1 MANLHEFFFQ
11 IYPYIAGSVFLL
23 GSVLRFERGQYTWT
37 SDSSEL
43 LRRGTLRFGSNL
55 FHVGV
60 LFLFLGHFIGLLMPE
75 VFGMLGI
82 GLQGHQLVA
91 MISGGLFGFACLIE
105 LVMLIHRRVTEQRI
119 RATTRVMDMV
129 VLVWILIT
137 LSFGLGT
144 LYFSAQELSG
154 GNLTPLAQ
162 WAPSYRHV
170 SRRRRF
176 FRDRGAAGL
185 SSSYGIRD
193 DSVCS
198 HPVQQTRTHLERICI
213 GSLPLAALSG
223 GAPWIAPAVRRSPR
237 GEIRG
242 EEMQDIIVIGAG
254 IAGVPAA
261 YELKR
266 QLGSTAR
273 ITSYQTGILKE
284 MTCTRLRF
292 STG

>member
-162 WAPSYRHV
+162 WARHIV
-170 SRRRRF
+170 TF
-176 FRDRGAAGL
+176 HGGAASFVTEVPLVYQVHMVLGMTLFALIPFSRLVHIWSGFALVVYLLRPYQVVRPGL
-185 SSSYGIRD
+185 
-193 DSVCS
+193 
-198 HPVQQTRTHLERICI
+198 
-213 GSLPLAALSG
+213 
-223 GAPWIAPAVRRSPR
+223 
-237 GEIRG
+237 
-242 EEMQDIIVIGAG
+242 
-254 IAGVPAA
+254 
-261 YELKR
+261 R
-266 QLGSTAR
+266 QR
-273 ITSYQTGILKE
+273 
-284 MTCTRLRF
+284 
-292 STG
+292 

>member
-11 IYPYIAGSVFLL
+11 IYPYIAGSLFLL

-43 LRRGTLRFGSNL
+43 LRRGTLRLGSNL

-91 MISGGLFGFACLIE
+91 MISGGLFGFACLIG
-105 LVMLIHRRVTEQRI
+105 LLMLIHRRVMEPRI

-162 WAPSYRHV
+162 WARHIV
-170 SRRRRF
+170 TF
-176 FRDRGAAGL
+176 HGGAASFVTEVPLVYQVHMVLGMTLFALIPFSRLVHIWSGFALVVYLLRPYQVVRPGL
-185 SSSYGIRD
+185 
-193 DSVCS
+193 
-198 HPVQQTRTHLERICI
+198 
-213 GSLPLAALSG
+213 
-223 GAPWIAPAVRRSPR
+223 
-237 GEIRG
+237 
-242 EEMQDIIVIGAG
+242 
-254 IAGVPAA
+254 
-261 YELKR
+261 R
-266 QLGSTAR
+266 QR
-273 ITSYQTGILKE
+273 
-284 MTCTRLRF
+284 
-292 STG
+292 